1 MQRNHHGQC
10 LTADGKRANYMRP
23 AIIAGRTLLYEG
35 EQMSIKKEIDRA
47 VKRIAALDRDTA
59 PKTPSELEQIIADVE
74 TSFSKATF
82 DFSKTTSITLSQNG
96 KKRLVKQ
103 YDDLYSAENV
113 LCHCIKQILDRVF
126 KVKYPNRNKISR
138 DLFSTLSASI
148 QMSDFT
154 IVKFDYKDYFNSIS
168 SIYVF
173 EKYLKDNLLDRYEM
187 DLVKSFVYSTKYAYA
202 GLCTSNAVA
211 EIIAKYFDEAV
222 RQAFLSNGL
231 IFYERYIDDGILI
244 LNEHMDDTE
253 VNGILSSI
261 LSDVFHDNSFKC
273 GKCRTKFNLQKY
285 EYISRRKIL
294 AGKCSLDFL
303 GYEFWLDSKPAKSRV
318 EIEIKYGITQ
328 AKREKYN
335 ARLDRL
341 IACYTDPSSPDYNKL
356 ELLRHRIAAFSSR
369 EVYMSKHFRS
379 NVWRVKGFISN
390 YGELRYLLDTGLI
403 ETSTENFLKNT
414 IDEAFDRA
422 GIDKPYFL
430 MGGGKLNCGYNLHG
444 NMKSNKTILL
454 VDHIG
459 YDYKSLVAL
468 CKQIGINNIDA
479 SGKRRGYGTLVRDY
493 LIKVRVGY

>member
-1 MQRNHHGQC
+1 
-10 LTADGKRANYMRP
+10 
-23 AIIAGRTLLYEG
+23 
-35 EQMSIKKEIDRA
+35 MSIKKEIDCA
-47 VKRIAALDRDTA
+47 VRRIAALDKNTA
-59 PKTPSELEQIIADVE
+59 PKTSSEQDQIIANAEDV
-74 TSFSKATF
+74 FSKMSFNFGNTA
-82 DFSKTTSITLSQNG
+82 SITLNQNG

-103 YDDLYSAENV
+103 YNDLYSAENV

-138 DLFSTLSASI
+138 DLFSTLSATI

-154 IVKFDYKDYFNSIS
+154 IVKFDFKDYFNSIS

-173 EKYLKDNLLDRYEM
+173 EKYLKENLLSRYEK
-187 DLVKSFVYSTKYAYA
+187 DLIKSFVYSTKYAYA
-202 GLCTSNAVA
+202 GLCTSNAIA
-211 EIIAKYFDEAV
+211 EIIAKYFDETVHQVFA
-222 RQAFLSNGL
+222 SNGL

-244 LNEHMDDTE
+244 LNEHMEENE
-253 VNGILSSI
+253 VKSILESI
-261 LSDVFHDNSFKC
+261 LSCIFHDNSFKC
-273 GKCRTKFNLQKY
+273 VKCRTKFNSKKFK
-285 EYISRRKIL
+285 YISRRKIL
-294 AGKCSLDFL
+294 AQKCSFDFL
-303 GYEFWLDSKPAKSRV
+303 GYEFWFASKPAKHGV

-328 AKREKYN
+328 EKRKKYN
-335 ARLDRL
+335 DRLDRL
-341 IACYTDPSSPDYNKL
+341 ISCYTDPASSDYNKL

-369 EVYMSKHFRS
+369 EVYLTKHFRS

-390 YGELRYLLDTGLI
+390 YGELRYLLDSGLI
-403 ETSTENFLKNT
+403 ETSTEEYLKNT
-414 IDEAFDRA
+414 IDEAFNRA

-430 MGGGKLNCGYNLHG
+430 MGGGKMNCGYNLYG